1 MLYHV
6 LYQRKNRHIM
16 TDIPPPTFDP
26 RQAKIYEQ
34 LVRLGSAPASYFADT
49 CRLFQGLAPLESTGH
64 IAGHLLRELKGSVKD
79 VLYPDEKDDQKK
91 KKKEAKAKGENANK
105 KDGDRQAIVT
115 IAERYGLP
123 ADHEI
128 IELWPNLKLDRLAH
142 RGVLGSA
149 RQLAEV
155 QQAWEELQLVL
166 SVLLDSLDGA
176 YTSIY
181 ERLDRLIATENP
193 TGNDLAELL
202 GKIPNN
208 VHTLSYFFERVQGRG
223 WFDLLRSSP
232 LFDAPPAGVF
242 WPQAQYLQRVAPD
255 YPEEVAAA
263 FEKVLGTWNYLTHH
277 RAHESISSFPP
288 AAAGRILKISATA
301 IMTVKGH
308 DTYLAQDIAK
318 RAAHIGKE
326 QIEAALDVFATL
338 LALHPEAEEPKG
350 GYLGSRELVS
360 PLEYHTYSDIIA
372 KPLHAM
378 IEAAPHATFER
389 LLGVLDQALAAVFGT
404 TKPDDTSK
412 GWLPAIEPHEQN
424 TYHYQSLPRL
434 AEGVRDA
441 AEATVKLDPATLP
454 DVVAKL
460 DALDWQVL
468 DRLALHLLATFGD
481 ASDPVV
487 QERALNEDDFFS
499 YDERHEYG
507 ALLRRVYP
515 TLAEEQKASVLAWI
529 HGGPRDVREHWTDDD
544 REYMRKSWAHLRL
557 SWLRDHLGESDLE
570 RLRELDREFGG
581 EAEESAE
588 FSGYMSG
595 MFSGP
600 TSPKTEDEL
609 RTASIPDLVD
619 DLKTWKPS
627 GERAFAH
634 FPPTREGL
642 ARTLQPIVKA
652 RAPEFSAA
660 SDAFIGLDATYVRAI
675 VAGLE
680 DAAKENVVLD
690 WPAVLRLCAWAVAQ
704 EREIPGRD
712 RKGFDDDPD
721 WGWARAAI
729 ARLLRAGLR
738 AKDDAKIPHALR
750 DAVWSV
756 LKPIT
761 DDPDPDESRDTD
773 ERDPYSTAINSTR
786 GVAMETLVTYAG
798 WVRGAFKRPSQGVA
812 PFADLPEIEDVLN
825 RHLDRAIDSS
835 RAIRAVYGE
844 SLFFLHILFP
854 AWVETHLDALFP
866 ADSPDLADAVLHAYL
881 AWGQYTSQELNT
893 FLTPQFA
900 RAIAA
905 LPAPTE
911 DEDKVPAY
919 VGHVGARVVSM
930 FLHGEADLSDDGLVA
945 QFFARADEKNRAHII
960 SLVPSFF
967 RDFDDG
973 DLAGVR
979 ARAIEFW
986 EWRMAT
992 STDTDLRGFGGWME
1006 SGDFDDAWRLAQ
1018 LEAVLRRTG
1027 TVDMDYRIV
1036 ERLGLLS
1043 SDFPA
1048 ETLRCVRLII
1058 RAGMDM
1064 MKVHTLTYR
1073 GDVQRI
1079 IRAALTSGDDGLKK
1093 DATAFAN
1100 ELVARGFNQFR
1111 AVLDP
1116 DYEAPPEET
1125 E

>member
-1 MLYHV
+1 MPDV
-6 LYQRKNRHIM
+6 L
-16 TDIPPPTFDP
+16 PPTFDP

-34 LVRLGSAPASYFADT
+34 LVRLGSAPASYFADA
-49 CRLFQGLAPLESTGH
+49 CRLFQGLAPLESAGH
-64 IAGHLLRELKGSVKD
+64 IAGHLLRELKGSIKD
-79 VLYPDEKDDQKK
+79 VLYPDEKQDQKK
-91 KKKEAKAKGENANK
+91 KKKKAKAKGESADK

-155 QQAWEELQLVL
+155 RQAWEELQLVL
-166 SVLLDSLDGA
+166 SVLLDALDGA

-181 ERLDRLIATENP
+181 ERLDGLIATQNP
-193 TGNDLAELL
+193 TEDNLAELL

-208 VHTLSYFFERVQGRG
+208 VHTLSYFLERVEGRE

-242 WPQAQYLQRVAPD
+242 WPQAQYLQRVALAYPD
-255 YPEEVAAA
+255 EVAAV
-263 FEKVLGTWNYLTHH
+263 FEKILGTWNYLTHH
-277 RAHESISSFPP
+277 RAFESIPSLPP
-288 AAAGRILKISATA
+288 AAAGRILKISATV
-301 IMTVKGH
+301 IMTVKGQ
-308 DTYLAQDIAK
+308 DTYLAHDIAK
-318 RAAHIGKE
+318 RAAEIGRDE
-326 QIEAALDVFATL
+326 TEAALDVFATL
-338 LALHPEAEEPKG
+338 LALHPEVEEPKG

-360 PLEYHTYSDIIA
+360 SLEYDTYSDIVGE
-372 KPLHAM
+372 PLHAM

-389 LLGVLDQALAAVFGT
+389 LLGVLDQALIAVFKR

-424 TYHYQSLPRL
+424 TYYYEPLPRL
-434 AEGVRDA
+434 AEGLRDA
-441 AEATVKLDPATLP
+441 AEAIVKLDSATLP
-454 DVVAKL
+454 DVIAKL
-460 DALDWQVL
+460 DALDWQIL
-468 DRLALHLLATFGD
+468 DRLALHLLATLGD
-481 ASDPVV
+481 PAAPFV
-487 QERALNEDDFFS
+487 QERALNEKDFFS
-499 YDERHEYG
+499 DDERHEYG

-515 TLAEEQKASVLAWI
+515 TLSDEQKASVVAWI
-529 HGGPRDVREHWTDDD
+529 HGGPRDESEHWTDDD
-544 REYMRKSWAHLRL
+544 REFMRKSWAHLRL
-557 SWLRDHLGESDLE
+557 SWLREHLGERDLE
-570 RLRELDREFGG
+570 RLCELDRELGG
-581 EAEESAE
+581 EPEESAE
-588 FSGYMSG
+588 FSIYMSG
-595 MFSGP
+595 GFSGP

-609 RTASIPDLVD
+609 RAASIPELVD
-619 DLKTWKPS
+619 NLKTWKPS

-634 FPPTREGL
+634 FSPTREGL

-652 RAPEFSAA
+652 RAAEFAAA
-660 SDAFIGLDATYVRAI
+660 SDTFIGLDATYVRAI

-680 DAAKENVVLD
+680 DAAKENVLLD

-712 RKGFDDDPD
+712 RNGFDDDPN
-721 WGWARAAI
+721 WGWARAVI

-738 AKDDAKIPHALR
+738 AKAGAKIPHELR
-750 DAVWSV
+750 EAFWNV

-761 DDPDPDESRDTD
+761 EDPDPDKSRDTD

-786 GVAMETLVTYAG
+786 GVAMETLVTYSG
-798 WVRGAFKRPSQGVA
+798 WVRGAFKRPSQGLA
-812 PFADLPEIEDVLN
+812 AFADMPEVEDVLN
-825 RHLDRAIDSS
+825 RHLDAAIDSS

-844 SLFFLHILFP
+844 SLFFLHMLFP
-854 AWVETHLDALFP
+854 EWVEAHMDALFP
-866 ADSPDLADAVLHAYL
+866 VDQPELADAVLHAYL
-881 AWGQYTSQELNT
+881 AWGHYTSRELNT
-893 FLTPQFA
+893 LLTPQLA

-905 LPAPTE
+905 LPTPTQN
-911 DEDKVPAY
+911 DEKVPAY

-930 FLHGEADLSDDGLVA
+930 FLHREVDLSDDGLVA
-945 QFFARADEKNRAHII
+945 QFFARADERTRAHII
-960 SLVPSFF
+960 SLVPRRF
-967 RDFDDG
+967 REFEKDDVP
-973 DLAGVR
+973 AAR

-986 EWRMAT
+986 QWRVAT
-992 STDTDLRGFGGWME
+992 STDTDLRGFGRWVE
-1006 SGDFDDAWRLAQ
+1006 SGDFDDIWCLAQ

-1027 TVDMDYRIV
+1027 TVDMDYQIV
-1036 ERLGLLS
+1036 EKLGRLS

-1048 ETLRCVRLII
+1048 ETLQCVRLII
-1058 RAGMDM
+1058 GAGMDM
-1064 MKVHTLTYR
+1064 MKVHALTYR

-1079 IRAALTSGDDGLKK
+1079 IRAALMSGNDRLKK

-1116 DYEAPPEET
+1116 DYEVPSDDEID
-1125 E
+1125 